1 MTNIIDYSIDGVIIS
16 SVVENMLFGVI
27 IDKKG
32 QYDGI
37 DFLHYKGNGR
47 WYAPIIEEKGE
58 YYTEEEYHS
67 SSVMK

>member
-1 MTNIIDYSIDGVIIS
+1 MTNIIDFSVNEVIIS
-16 SVVENMLFGVI
+16 SVIADMLFGVI
-27 IDKKG
+27 VDKKG

-37 DFLHYKGNGR
+37 DFLYYKGNGR

-67 SSVMK
+67 SSVME